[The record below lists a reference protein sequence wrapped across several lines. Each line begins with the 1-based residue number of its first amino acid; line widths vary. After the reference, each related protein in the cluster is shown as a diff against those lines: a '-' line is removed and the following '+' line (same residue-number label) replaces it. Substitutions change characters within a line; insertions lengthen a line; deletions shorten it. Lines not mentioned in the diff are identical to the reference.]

1 MHQHRLRVACACQ
14 EHTPVSPHHFQAYV
28 QHSCVITPNAK
39 CFAPRHN
46 HITSCAPEH
55 DKEAPCVVIQHEF
68 GCDRGL
74 KPARRAHALLL
85 AVPRCLAT
93 SLPPHSFFHST
104 HRKITQE
111 HTTHSTNASRH
122 RGALAWPRNRASI
135 TRARDKGSKPHTAAQ
150 NTHTHTHTFRR
161 RPHTARH
168 THQSPQSHSVSN
180 VIRTYR
186 RAREKPDFATS
197 ACAVTPVSPA
207 LARRVSS
214 PLPFLSR

>member
-104 HRKITQE
+104 HTPEDYTRTHDTLNQRFKAQRRTRLAAQQSIDNEGTRQGKQATHRSTE
-111 HTTHSTNASRH
+111 HTH
-122 RGALAWPRNRASI
+122 
-135 TRARDKGSKPHTAAQ
+135 PHTLRL
-150 NTHTHTHTFRR
+150 THNRGSLC
-161 RPHTARH
+161 PP
-168 THQSPQSHSVSN
+168 SG
-180 VIRTYR
+180 
-186 RAREKPDFATS
+186 
-197 ACAVTPVSPA
+197 
-207 LARRVSS
+207 
-214 PLPFLSR
+214 